1 MSLILD
7 QDHVVWLNC
16 KLLTNVFLCRD
27 DDKRNFFFLSG
38 GVIPDAA
45 AIHAARK
52 QRQAA
57 RDGGQVAGSYIPIK
71 KKSSQQN
78 SADDESADEDDDN
91 VRIKFAGVK
100 SGKREEFDNGRMDD
114 DDDDEHGWEEQQ
126 IRKAM
131 KNLGTNYI
139 SEAPTPSVA
148 SEVSQF
154 SSEMSVFPSYDADR
168 MSVGNTAI
176 TYNLEGIKGRLK
188 LRYVS
193 L

>member
-1 MSLILD
+1 MKKFVQNNNSQAGLHLLGKPIQSL
-7 QDHVVWLNC
+7 WRSYC
-16 KLLTNVFLCRD
+16 FT
-27 DDKRNFFFLSG
+27 G

-71 KKSSQQN
+71 KKNSEPN

-100 SGKREEFDNGRMDD
+100 TGKREEFDNGRINDD
-114 DDDDEHGWEEQQ
+114 EDDEHGWEEQQ

-131 KNLGTNYI
+131 KNLGTHYI
-139 SEAPTPSVA
+139 SEAPTPQVV
-148 SEVSQF
+148 SEDSQY
-154 SSEMSVFPSYDADR
+154 SSEMSVFPSYDADK

-176 TYNLEGIKGRLK
+176 TYNLEGIKGRLN
-188 LRYVS
+188 LR
-193 L
+193 